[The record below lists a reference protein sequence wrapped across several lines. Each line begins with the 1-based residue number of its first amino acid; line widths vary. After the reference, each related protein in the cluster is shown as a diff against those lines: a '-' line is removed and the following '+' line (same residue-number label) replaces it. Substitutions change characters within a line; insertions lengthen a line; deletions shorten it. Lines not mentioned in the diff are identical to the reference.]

1 MIFVRISIEATD
13 DEAVLTAL
21 SQVAQRLEAG
31 ATTFD
36 DSRPNHSSPGNVE
49 TAGMALGGYSV
60 VMRAHKEKPE

>member
-1 MIFVRISIEATD
+1 MIFVRIELEAHD

-36 DSRPNHSSPGNVE
+36 DSRPNHSDPGNVE
-49 TAGMALGGYSV
+49 TAGMALGGYV
-60 VMRAHKEKPE
+60 VTMRAHKERD